1 MIKHVLAKVTEV
13 GAVGLYRLRVRFSD
27 GMEKEIDLEPVLNG
41 EIFVELRDK
50 ALFDRVSVDHEVGA
64 VCWPNGA
71 NFDPI
76 MLCQWESVKADLL
89 QSQAKT
95 SSEVLDEK

>member
-1 MIKHVLAKVTEV
+1 
-13 GAVGLYRLRVRFSD
+13 
-27 GMEKEIDLEPVLNG
+27 MEKEIDLGPVLNG
-41 EIFVELRDK
+41 EIFGELRDK

-76 MLCQWESVKADLL
+76 MLCQ
-89 QSQAKT
+89 
-95 SSEVLDEK
+95 